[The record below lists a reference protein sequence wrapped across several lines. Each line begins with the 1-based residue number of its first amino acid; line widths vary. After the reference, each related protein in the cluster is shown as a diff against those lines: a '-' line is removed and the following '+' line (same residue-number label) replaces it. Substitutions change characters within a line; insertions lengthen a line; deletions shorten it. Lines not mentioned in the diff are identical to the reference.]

1 LTIVRE
7 EAPNLLRLLLR
18 LALGLA
24 LLLGFVVL
32 LGRTFRP
39 ELEGIGRGFVARFG
53 LFGMGLGTFIADGFH
68 VPIPPQFYMLL
79 GITSGVPATHTLAVI
94 GASSFAGGW
103 AGFLLSRY
111 LLRFDAVARLFER
124 PQKLT
129 EAMLARYGAWALAF
143 LSLLP
148 VAYSVLCYLSGLSGF
163 KNRAFLVI
171 ALFRLPRLVAYYY
184 LVELGWSGL

>member
-1 LTIVRE
+1 MTIAREDAPDLT
-7 EAPNLLRLLLR
+7 RLLVR

-32 LGRTFRP
+32 LGRAFRP
-39 ELEGIGRGFVARFG
+39 ELEGIGRGFVSRFG

-79 GITSGVPATHTLAVI
+79 GISSGVPATHTLAVI
-94 GASSFAGGW
+94 GAASFAGGW
-103 AGFLLSRY
+103 LGFLLSRH
-111 LLRFDAVARLFER
+111 LLRFEGVARLFER
-124 PQKLT
+124 PQRLAD
-129 EAMLARYGAWALAF
+129 AMLARHGVRAL
-143 LSLLP
+143 LLLGLLP
-148 VAYSVLCYLSGLSGF
+148 IAYSVLCYLSGLSGF

-184 LVELGWSGL
+184 LVELGWSGF